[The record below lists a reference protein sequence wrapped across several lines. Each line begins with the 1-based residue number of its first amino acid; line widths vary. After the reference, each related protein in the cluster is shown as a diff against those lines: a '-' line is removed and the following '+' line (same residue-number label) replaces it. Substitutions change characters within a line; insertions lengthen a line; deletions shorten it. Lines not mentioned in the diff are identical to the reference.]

1 MLSPPGRGFFGCC
14 QVGCSSSAFV
24 PCSDSKNISDF
35 AAGSALLPDSDV
47 RASLMLINAMT
58 Q

>member
-1 MLSPPGRGFFGCC
+1 MGAVKLAVLLLSCH
-14 QVGCSSSAFV
+14 ALIA
-24 PCSDSKNISDF
+24 KISDF